1 MTNDNTGQVRAPNRP
16 SRTWRIDVSLI
27 GVAIVWGASYLA
39 AKDVAEEISVA
50 SLLSWRFII
59 TLAGMLAVWLFV
71 RTRLTRREWL
81 VGAILGTSQTAILYL
96 ETWGVHLTS
105 ATNAGLIISLSI
117 IFTPLLESIWLRR
130 WLPRPFFIAVTLA
143 VVGVALLVSGS
154 GFHAP
159 TLGDLLMLAAA
170 AVRAVHVTASGI
182 LTRAATMS
190 TVNVTLVQAIAGTAW
205 TVTLAGGE
213 TVAAVRALSPSGWA
227 GLLFLGLA
235 CSVFAFLVQLWG
247 IRRTSASRASL
258 LLGTEPIWAVVVGI
272 TLGGEALT
280 ILAVIGAVLIVGS
293 TYWAQG
299 LETKHR
305 LSRMNDRGD
314 VPTA

>member
-1 MTNDNTGQVRAPNRP
+1 
-16 SRTWRIDVSLI
+16 
-27 GVAIVWGASYLA
+27 
-39 AKDVAEEISVA
+39 
-50 SLLSWRFII
+50 
-59 TLAGMLAVWLFV
+59 
-71 RTRLTRREWL
+71 
-81 VGAILGTSQTAILYL
+81 
-96 ETWGVHLTS
+96 VHLTS

-117 IFTPLLESIWLRR
+117 IFTPLLESFWLRR

-170 AVRAVHVTASGI
+170 AVRAVHVTASGV
-182 LTRAATMS
+182 LTSRATMS

-205 TVTLAGGE
+205 TVALAGGE
-213 TVAAVRALSPSGWA
+213 TLSAARVLSPAGWA

-258 LLGTEPIWAVVVGI
+258 LLGTEPIWAVIVGI

-305 LSRMNDRGD
+305 LSRLND
-314 VPTA
+314 

>member
-1 MTNDNTGQVRAPNRP
+1 M
-16 SRTWRIDVSLI
+16 SLI

-59 TLAGMLAVWLFV
+59 TLAGMLVVWLFV

-117 IFTPLLESIWLRR
+117 IFTPLLESVWLRR

-170 AVRAVHVTASGI
+170 AVRAVHVTASGV

-205 TVTLAGGE
+205 TVALAGGE
-213 TVAAVRALSPSGWA
+213 TVSATRALSPAGWA

-293 TYWAQG
+293 TYWAQA

-305 LSRMNDRGD
+305 LSRMND
-314 VPTA
+314 

>member
-1 MTNDNTGQVRAPNRP
+1 M
-16 SRTWRIDVSLI
+16 SLI

-59 TLAGMLAVWLFV
+59 TLVGMLVVWLFV

-81 VGAILGTSQTAILYL
+81 VGVILGTSQTAILYL

-117 IFTPLLESIWLRR
+117 IFTPLLESVWLRR
-130 WLPRPFFIAVTLA
+130 WLPKPFFIAVTLA

-170 AVRAVHVTASGI
+170 AVRAVHVTASGV

-190 TVNVTLVQAIAGTAW
+190 TVNVTLVQAIAGTVW

-213 TVAAVRALSPSGWA
+213 TLSAARSLSPAGWA

-280 ILAVIGAVLIVGS
+280 ILAVVGAVLIVGS
-293 TYWAQG
+293 TYWAQS

-305 LSRMNDRGD
+305 LSRMNDQGD
-314 VPTA
+314 VSSA

>member
-1 MTNDNTGQVRAPNRP
+1 M
-16 SRTWRIDVSLI
+16 SLI

-59 TLAGMLAVWLFV
+59 TLAGMLVVWLFV
-71 RTRLTRREWL
+71 RTRVTRREWL
-81 VGAILGTSQTAILYL
+81 VGVILGTSQTAILYL

-117 IFTPLLESIWLRR
+117 IFTPLLESVWLRR

-143 VVGVALLVSGS
+143 VVGVALLVSGA

-170 AVRAVHVTASGI
+170 AVRAVHVTASGV
-182 LTRAATMS
+182 LTGAATMS
-190 TVNVTLVQAIAGTAW
+190 TVNVTLVQAIAGTVW
-205 TVTLAGGE
+205 TVALAGGE
-213 TVAAVRALSPSGWA
+213 TLSAARSLSPAGWA

-280 ILAVIGAVLIVGS
+280 ILAVVGAVLIVGS
-293 TYWAQG
+293 TYWAQS

-305 LSRMNDRGD
+305 LSRMNDQGD
-314 VPTA
+314 VSSS

>member
-1 MTNDNTGQVRAPNRP
+1 M
-16 SRTWRIDVSLI
+16 SLI

-59 TLAGMLAVWLFV
+59 TLVGMLVVWLFV

-81 VGAILGTSQTAILYL
+81 VGVILGTSQTAILYL

-117 IFTPLLESIWLRR
+117 IFTPLLESVWLRR

-170 AVRAVHVTASGI
+170 AVRAVHVTASGV

-190 TVNVTLVQAIAGTAW
+190 TVNVTLVQAIAGTVW

-213 TVAAVRALSPSGWA
+213 TLSAARSLSPAGWA

-280 ILAVIGAVLIVGS
+280 ILAVVGAVLIVGS
-293 TYWAQG
+293 TYWAQS

-305 LSRMNDRGD
+305 LSRMNDQGD
-314 VPTA
+314 VSSA